1 MIPGHALICPT
12 LTHFI
17 YSHGCNVCLIRKTV
31 NVFNEVLIHA
41 LRKSLLRS
49 LFWDKLVID
58 WLMARADRV
67 GNNKNPKTKY
77 LESEKYSCF

>member
-49 LFWDKLVID
+49 LEI
-58 WLMARADRV
+58 
-67 GNNKNPKTKY
+67 N
-77 LESEKYSCF
+77 